1 MQKWVPFFYVSVF
14 FVILGPSFLKA
25 EESKSAESCVNPMTF
40 LYVDVQ
46 GGVTQ
51 PIVNLLKVTAFDLT
65 SSKLENVVAATQG
78 KLNPSFSWIGSPTKE
93 RWEKDSQKITLSL
106 VQAKEVI
113 NICSKE
119 LKQEEVVPVQ
129 VANPQGILFLGS
141 TLSSVRKRLAHLNT
155 LYNQGMLSTTTP
167 VYLLTGERIL
177 DENVG
182 ETSFELQNPNNGLI
196 SFREDWQ
203 DSGKTI
209 SDEGEMIELVFAQ
222 SRHQKLNT
230 ENIYLVYSPKGTE
243 RRATTASTVKQWVQD
258 FSPPGG
264 SYVAI
269 SNAPYIFYQ
278 ECVIRKVL
286 LQLGRND
293 ICVKVTGPSMEVKL
307 EDESQVIKKAQNFL
321 NNTARILKELLEIQQ
336 GTLSEQSQ

>member
-1 MQKWVPFFYVSVF
+1 MKKWMPFFYVSGF
-14 FVILGPSFLKA
+14 FGILSLSFLKA
-25 EESKSAESCVNPMTF
+25 EELQSAGSCVNSMTF
-40 LYVDVQ
+40 LYLNSQ
-46 GGVTQ
+46 GDVTQ
-51 PIVNLLKVTAFDLT
+51 PILNLLKITGFDLP
-65 SSKLENVVAATQG
+65 SSKLENVVTATQG
-78 KLNPSFSWIGSPTKE
+78 KSGSSFSWVGTPTKE
-93 RWEKDSQKITLSL
+93 RWEKDSKKINLSL
-106 VQAKEVI
+106 AQAKEII
-113 NICSKE
+113 NICSKD
-119 LKQEEVVPVQ
+119 LKQDKSIPVQ
-129 VANPQGILFLGS
+129 VANPQGVLFLGS
-141 TLSSVRKRLAHLNT
+141 ILSSVRKRLAYLNT

-167 VYLLTGERIL
+167 VYLLTGERTL
-177 DENVG
+177 DESVG

-203 DSGKTI
+203 GSGKTI
-209 SDEGEMIELVFAQ
+209 SDEGEMVELVFAQ
-222 SRHQKLNT
+222 SRHQKLKT

-243 RRATTASTVKQWVQD
+243 RRATTASTIKQWIQD
-258 FSPPGG
+258 FSPADG

-293 ICVKVTGPSMEVKL
+293 ICVEVVGPPMEVKP